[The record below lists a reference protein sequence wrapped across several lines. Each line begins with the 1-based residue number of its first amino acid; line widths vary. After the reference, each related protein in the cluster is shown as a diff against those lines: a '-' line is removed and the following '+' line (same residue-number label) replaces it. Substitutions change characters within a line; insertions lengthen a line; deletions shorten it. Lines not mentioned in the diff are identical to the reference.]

1 MKTCGGSAWRSVV
14 ACMVLGLAM
23 SGLSA
28 VAGTGVPPEPETP
41 ADDPIA
47 ERFSLTWSVQAAT
60 DDFDT
65 GLTTTDHKPYGETR
79 ITLGFDLFRV
89 EAAAWT
95 EGGDLS
101 GAYEVLAGVSPS
113 IGGVDLDASLLRRQ
127 SPDVPS
133 IDKWIADANATFALF
148 DGATLNVGVSRT
160 MPDVGNGYTDLYAG
174 LDVTLPNGW
183 TVSGD
188 VDGEPDDGTGEVY
201 LQAIAGVTVPL
212 PRDFALSAELGYEWY
227 ADDAVPDYWHWNA
240 GVTWTA
246 MEGVAFDLRWYGN
259 DLGGGECGLQADYDC
274 EGRIL
279 ASMTY
284 DGRWPSV
291 E

>member
-1 MKTCGGSAWRSVV
+1 MDVLGGNAWRSVA
-14 ACMVLGLAM
+14 ACMALGLAM

-28 VAGTGVPPEPETP
+28 VAGTGAPPAPETAA
-41 ADDPIA
+41 ADAIA

-79 ITLGFDLFRV
+79 ITLGFDLFRA
-89 EAAAWT
+89 EAAVWT
-95 EGGDLS
+95 EGGAPD
-101 GAYEVLAGVSPS
+101 AAFEVLAGVSPTVAG
-113 IGGVDLDASLLRRQ
+113 IDVDASILRRVA
-127 SPDVPS
+127 PDEPAV
-133 IDKWIADANATFALF
+133 DKWIADANATIALS
-148 DGATLNVGVSRT
+148 DSATLNVGISRT
-160 MPDVGNGYTDLYAG
+160 MPDAGNGYTDLYAG

-201 LQAIAGVTVPL
+201 LQAIAGVTIPL
-212 PRDFALSAELGYEWY
+212 PRDVTLSGELGYEWY
-227 ADDAVPDYWHWNA
+227 GDTAVPDYWHWNA

-246 MEGVAFDLRWYGN
+246 REGVAFDLRWYGN

-274 EGRIL
+274 EGRL
-279 ASMTY
+279 MASVTY
-284 DGRWPSV
+284 DGRWPAV